1 MSLETPPPE
10 QPAESVQELRS
21 HGTNLS
27 TGLVLLGIL
36 KSIENEL
43 RRRELIAKTGSPP
56 TPLWFLAET
65 ERNIFLWRNSRSLDD
80 ARLYSFWIDIASLI
94 EKRREQL
101 ETPQDHNPFINPLWG
116 TAPLDASLVQN
127 ETDYLDDLEDLLP
140 TVFRRAESLS
150 RVSEAL
156 RQEMAPEI
164 EREDVV
170 IPLSHRPPGTSD

>member
-1 MSLETPPPE
+1 MSLESPPPE
-10 QPAESVQELRS
+10 QPAESLQEL
-21 HGTNLS
+21 HGHGPNLS
-27 TGLVLLGIL
+27 SGLVLLGIL

-43 RRRELIAKTGSPP
+43 RKRQLLASTGTPP

-65 ERNIFLWRNSRSLDD
+65 ERNIFLWRNSKSLDD
-80 ARLYSFWIDIASLI
+80 ARLYSFWIDLVSLI

-101 ETPQDHNPFINPLWG
+101 ETRQDHNPFINPLWG
-116 TAPLDASLVQN
+116 TAPLDPSLVQN
-127 ETDYLDDLEDLLP
+127 ENDYLDAIEDLLP

-156 RQEMAPEI
+156 RIEMAPHM

-170 IPLSHRPPGTSD
+170 IPLSHRPPSSSD

>member
-10 QPAESVQELRS
+10 QPAESAQELHS
-21 HGTNLS
+21 HGPNLS
-27 TGLVLLGIL
+27 GGLVLLGIL

-43 RRRELIAKTGSPP
+43 RKRDLLAKTGTPP

-65 ERNIFLWRNSRSLDD
+65 ERNIFLWRNNKSLDD
-80 ARLYSFWIDIASLI
+80 ARSYSFWIDLGSLI

-116 TAPLDASLVQN
+116 TAPLNASLVEHEN
-127 ETDYLDDLEDLLP
+127 DYLDAIEDLLP

-156 RQEMAPEI
+156 RQEMAPELA
-164 EREDVV
+164 REDV
-170 IPLSHRPPGTSD
+170 ILPLFPRLARPRA